1 MKKSFKEI
9 RFAEAHQEVSA
20 DFKVSTSGRKVPVQ
34 RKTVKDI
41 DDVEMN
47 DKEVKEGA
55 DDEKL
60 KESIEL
66 DEAVSVKKQDYS
78 WGKMVTVH
86 HGSDTSYPLHP
97 EHQHAIKKLK
107 DGEHTSFTDETN
119 RKVTAHREGDNVHL
133 SSRDSNKKT
142 TVAHSHFT
150 ESVNKSDVPAYLRKK
165 TGDQLTTQD
174 LEKERTQN
182 RSHPETI
189 KKINGI
195 SVKEDLDEATQVH
208 RVSLTLTDPNHSM
221 TTMRKQKMEKR
232 VKVHAR
238 DQQHAVDSAIMHFKK
253 KGYKVHDHN
262 YIGLHKESVEQ
273 IEEAADK
280 EEGRL
285 VQLARLGLVDKAS
298 VSKLRTAVEQ
308 LKSDKPLSVAQRSL
322 LLNVFQDLLSL
333 VTGDD
338 QIFNRVKLD
347 VQKESTE
354 QLDESKW
361 EKTGAHGLAKDF
373 GEDGHISKTKK
384 DITVRA
390 KVHNASHSDGAP
402 VLKNFGRKEKYEVK
416 TVTIPKGS
424 KVVHDKS
431 SGNNYT
437 HHPEHGHVEFEHDDI
452 EKKEGVE
459 LDLNTLYEAEGSWKV
474 ETPWRKAE
482 PKEVKD
488 KSGAV
493 HTDVSRVRHL
503 ARLALLKQ
511 QKKSK

>member
-1 MKKSFKEI
+1 MKKSFKEM

-20 DFKVSTSGRKVPVQ
+20 DFKVSASGRKVPVQ
-34 RKTVKDI
+34 RKAVKDI
-41 DDVEMN
+41 DDVEMT

-55 DDEKL
+55 VPAHMQGKQKPYVSSDGKGNFEVLGNKGQTKATFSRKEHGKDAQEKARAHLKSKYDEYM
-60 KESIEL
+60 KEDTEL
-66 DEAVSVKKQDYS
+66 DEA
-78 WGKMVTVH
+78 
-86 HGSDTSYPLHP
+86 
-97 EHQHAIKKLK
+97 A
-107 DGEHTSFTDETN
+107 
-119 RKVTAHREGDNVHL
+119 
-133 SSRDSNKKT
+133 
-142 TVAHSHFT
+142 
-150 ESVNKSDVPAYLRKK
+150 NKSDIPAYLRKK
-165 TGDQLTTQD
+165 TGDKLTTQD

-189 KKINGI
+189 KKINGT

-253 KGYKVHDHN
+253 QGYKVHDHN

-354 QLDESKW
+354 QIE
-361 EKTGAHGLAKDF
+361 EGEGA
-373 GEDGHISKTKK
+373 
-384 DITVRA
+384 
-390 KVHNASHSDGAP
+390 
-402 VLKNFGRKEKYEVK
+402 
-416 TVTIPKGS
+416 
-424 KVVHDKS
+424 
-431 SGNNYT
+431 
-437 HHPEHGHVEFEHDDI
+437 
-452 EKKEGVE
+452 
-459 LDLNTLYEAEGSWKV
+459 WKV